1 LQTRREAEI
10 VTSKPTRVLV
20 VEDDESM
27 REVLRMRLSEWG
39 FAVGLAADAREA
51 ERRVQA
57 SEPEIVLSDVVMP
70 GLSGLD
76 LLRTLKGGDSSRS
89 IVLITAHS
97 TAEMAEEA
105 IQGGAR
111 DLLTK
116 PLDYSKLKA
125 ILTGIQRDLE
135 TRPKMNGLAADSGK
149 GFDRFGEFVGN
160 SGSMRQVY
168 RLIKAAA
175 TVEAPVLLTGASGTG
190 KGLAARTIHQMSGR
204 CTGPFV
210 AVDAAAVSKE
220 LIASEFFGHEKGA
233 FSGALDLRR
242 GCFELAHRGTL
253 FFCEITEIP
262 LELQLKLLR
271 VLEKGSVCRMGGSR
285 EFRFDVRLLAATQ
298 REPRKAIREG
308 RLREDL
314 FHRLNALSI
323 PFPPLRRRRE
333 DIPLLARHFLAEFN
347 RKLGRRLSG
356 LDTQTLRLLA
366 DYFWP
371 GNVRELR
378 SVIERAV
385 TVATSEWIEPSD
397 LPPHLQG
404 PDHELSGDVAPPPW
418 RPPSEAER
426 QLILGTLGERGN
438 IRARMVAGPGIGVR
452 EIRDN

>member
-1 LQTRREAEI
+1 
-10 VTSKPTRVLV
+10 

-39 FAVGLAADAREA
+39 FAVGLAADAMEA

-97 TAEMAEEA
+97 TVEMAEEA
-105 IQGGAR
+105 MQGGAR

-116 PLDYSKLKA
+116 PLDYSRLKA
-125 ILTGIQRDLE
+125 ILTGIQQDLE
-135 TRPKMNGLAADSGK
+135 ARPKANGLAADSGN
-149 GFDRFGEFVGN
+149 GFDQFGEFVGN

-168 RLIKAAA
+168 RLVKAAA

-210 AVDAAAVSKE
+210 TVDAAAVSKE
-220 LIASEFFGHEKGA
+220 LMASELFGHEKGA
-233 FSGALDLRR
+233 FSGLDLRR

-253 FFCEITEIP
+253 FFGEITEIP
-262 LELQLKLLR
+262 LDLQLKLLR
-271 VLEKGSVCRMGGSR
+271 VLEEGSVSRIGGSK
-285 EFRFDVRLLAATQ
+285 EFRFDSRLLAATD

-347 RKLGRRLSG
+347 RKLGRHLSG
-356 LDTQTLRLLA
+356 LAPRSLRLLL

-385 TVATSEWIEPSD
+385 TVATTDWIEPSD

-404 PDHELSGDVAPPPW
+404 PEHEFPGDVAPPW

-426 QLILGTLGERGN
+426 QLILGALGERGS
-438 IRARMVAGPGIGVR
+438 IGTRMAPGPGNGVR

>member
-1 LQTRREAEI
+1 
-10 VTSKPTRVLV
+10 

-39 FAVGLAADAREA
+39 FAVGLAADAMEA
-51 ERRVQA
+51 ERRVRA

-97 TAEMAEEA
+97 TVEMAEEA

-116 PLDYSKLKA
+116 PLDYSRLKT
-125 ILTGIQRDLE
+125 ILTGIQKDLE
-135 TRPKMNGLAADSGK
+135 ARPKTNGPGGGSGS
-149 GFDRFGEFVGN
+149 GVDQFGEFVGD

-168 RLIKAAA
+168 RLVKAAA
-175 TVEAPVLLTGASGTG
+175 TVEASVLLTGASGTG

-210 AVDAAAVSKE
+210 TVDAAAVSKE
-220 LIASEFFGHEKGA
+220 LIASELFGHEKGA
-233 FSGALDLRR
+233 FSGLDLRR

-253 FFCEITEIP
+253 FFGEISEIP
-262 LELQLKLLR
+262 LDLQLKLLR
-271 VLEKGSVCRMGGSR
+271 VLEEGTVRRIGGSR
-285 EFRFDVRLLAATQ
+285 KFRFDVRLLAATH

-347 RKLGRRLSG
+347 RKLGRQLSG
-356 LDTQTLRLLA
+356 LDPRSLRLLM

-385 TVATSEWIEPSD
+385 TVATSDWIEPSD

-404 PDHELSGDVAPPPW
+404 PEDKFPGDIAPPPW

-426 QLILGTLGERGN
+426 KLILGALGERGS
-438 IRARMVAGPGIGVR
+438 IEARLAAGPGIGVR
-452 EIRDN
+452 EIRES